1 MSCNCNKPKCDGK
14 CGISPSVLQINNPG
28 DCTLFHRVEV
38 PASMGDS
45 KTNPPKNGDYRNV
58 LLYYVADGTSWL
70 FSSDGIPQKLVSG
83 FTDYE
88 DAINLPSINGVTLLR
103 NKTGEELGL
112 QNKLTAGGGIEIS
125 SNNTISISGVEQYA
139 HSFDTVADMK
149 SATNLIAGDYARTLG
164 YNSITDKGGA
174 SYKIIATGTT
184 DDIELDSGLYAH
196 LIADS
201 EYDSNMFDIYGITVE
216 TDRYSNGT
224 KYYITHIPY
233 INNLGLRNEL
243 VQGFPND
250 DYGNYDD
257 ETARDFAKRKNSP
270 FVMNIGLWN
279 TDNRVPFGPIVQDGV
294 EETPSHSNAFSPIGI
309 DADGMVTVYS
319 NGTTAS
325 DMIADGV
332 VYGCCAYD
340 ELIHDNVVVYDTS
353 TPAWTTTL
361 YQHQIFAQLDNG
373 DYVILTCDGK
383 DYEAQDVG
391 MTFEMLCNVLMAK
404 YDNIRTAYAC
414 DGGGSTSTVVNHE
427 FINTPSDNDFR
438 TERALCSTMWYIK
451 PINSVDN
458 FLSLY
463 NKIGDIEAQ
472 LKMLKSQVEYN
483 NTLFGNHGTITK
495 YNGIVERVNA
505 TDGKFRVTNVTDN
518 KDVVYFDMAGS
529 DTNEFYI
536 DGQRVYAPYKLMKQ
550 PSDYT
555 ITDADNINF
564 ACNLMCNAS
573 SITNVPDPT
582 IAHVLITL
590 PILSTTNLI
599 QIAIPYNTNTDYV
612 TQYRYKASGTWRA
625 WRTL

>member
-1 MSCNCNKPKCDGK
+1 MNKIFAPFLPPWAETGLQPAFYDVESGT
-14 CGISPSVLQINNPG
+14 VLQQTARMYDKVNQLTRLFNELSEETQETVEAYIAKFVELKDFVDTYFANLDVQEEINNKL
-28 DCTLFHRVEV
+28 DAMTE
-38 PASMGDS
+38 
-45 KTNPPKNGDYRNV
+45 
-58 LLYYVADGTSWL
+58 DGTLQEIIATYLDSNVTWT
-70 FSSDGIPQKLVSG
+70 FDTI
-83 FTDYE
+83 E
-88 DAINLPSINGVTLLR
+88 DMQA
-103 NKTGEELGL
+103 GE
-112 QNKLTAGGGIEIS
+112 NLTAG
-125 SNNTISISGVEQYA
+125 
-139 HSFDTVADMK
+139 SF
-149 SATNLIAGDYARTLG
+149 ARTLG
-164 YNSITDKGGA
+164 YSANNDKGGA
-174 SYKIIATGTT
+174 TYKITDTGVAGDIA
-184 DDIELDSGLYAH
+184 LDNGLYAH
-196 LIADS
+196 LVSDS
-201 EYDSNMFDIYGITVE
+201 EYDSNMFGLYGITYE
-216 TDRYSNGT
+216 THRYSNGT

-233 INNLGLRNEL
+233 LNKLGLRNEL
-243 VQGFPND
+243 VQGFAND
-250 DYGNYDD
+250 DYGNYDG
-257 ETARDFAKRKNSP
+257 ETVRNFANRKNAP
-270 FVMNIGLWN
+270 FAMNLALWD
-279 TDNRVPFGPIVQDGV
+279 TDNHVPFGPIVQDGV

-340 ELIHDNVVVYDTS
+340 ELIHNNVVVYDTS

-383 DYEAQDVG
+383 DYEVQDVG

-414 DGGGSTSTVVNHE
+414 DGGGSVSTVVNHE
-427 FINTPSDNDFR
+427 FINTPSDNNFMD
-438 TERALCSTMWYIK
+438 ERAVGVIWYIK
-451 PINSVDN
+451 PVNTINN
-458 FLSLY
+458 FLNLY
-463 NKIGDIEAQ
+463 NKVGDIEAQ
-472 LKMLKSQVEYN
+472 VKKLRSQVGYA
-483 NTLFGNHGTITK
+483 NTLFGTHGIVVK
-495 YNGIVERVNA
+495 NNGIVERVNA

-550 PSDYT
+550 PSDYS

-590 PILSTTNLI
+590 PILSATNLI